1 VTRVLERLIEEH
13 GRPGRPMQNG
23 HVESFDGR
31 LRDECLNTSWFRTFD
46 HVRSALEAWRTE
58 YNQERPHS
66 ALDYRTP
73 WEFRRTLE
81 TATINPTENLQ
92 L

>member
-1 VTRVLERLIEEH
+1 
-13 GRPGRPMQNG
+13 MQNG

-31 LRDECLNTSWFRTFD
+31 LRDELLNVGWFRTFD
-46 HVRSALEAWRTE
+46 QVRFTLEAWRME

-73 WEFRRTLE
+73 TECRR
-81 TATINPTENLQ
+81 
-92 L
+92 